1 MKTIQKKILY
11 AIFVH
16 PKILKRKTLHI
27 TFRLLLNANLL
38 FSQFAINMFHD
49 RHDVHEPAIELQKG
63 ESALQKHGEHCKV
76 CSLDIVFNLLTD
88 PFIQLESP
96 PQETIQTTAFNV
108 AVELISVSFS
118 QGRAPPVF
126 A

>member
-1 MKTIQKKILY
+1 MY
-11 AIFVH
+11 AIFVN

-27 TFRLLLNANLL
+27 AFRFLLIANLL
-38 FSQFAINMFHD
+38 FSQFAINLFHD

-63 ESALQKHGEHCKV
+63 ESAIQKHGEHCKV

-96 PQETIQTTAFNV
+96 PQETTQTTAFNV
-108 AVELISVSFS
+108 EVELISVSFS
-118 QGRAPPVF
+118 QDRAPPVF

>member
-1 MKTIQKKILY
+1 MY

-27 TFRLLLNANLL
+27 AFRFLLIANLL
-38 FSQFAINMFHD
+38 FSQFAINLFHD

-63 ESALQKHGEHCKV
+63 ESAIQKHGEHCKV

-96 PQETIQTTAFNV
+96 PQETTQTTAFNV
-108 AVELISVSFS
+108 EVELISVSFS
-118 QGRAPPVF
+118 QDRAPPVF